1 MKIRA
6 FNVRVGISAIAF
18 TAMSLPGI
26 AAEAP
31 RTLSV
36 DWSSSDIKNYV
47 SEAQRG
53 TRASVMPDD
62 ESRLSKLKLPVIGF
76 ERVPS
81 LLNNSLAPG
90 ARSAA
95 AAPARTLVMDEE
107 QPVWYQI
114 TERYDG
120 ITVSVDADL
129 RLQEELPP
137 SAKVFGRIPAPD
149 ENVKVQVIDGDS
161 EPGLEGAIA
170 EYTVYKYP
178 NIPYRVTIECEKRT
192 REYCRNPASIT
203 KDSQFLKLI
212 SARPP
217 QD

>member
-62 ESRLSKLKLPVIGF
+62 ESRLSKLKLPVMGF

-170 EYTVYKYP
+170 EYTVYSIRTFP
-178 NIPYRVTIECEKRT
+178 IE
-192 REYCRNPASIT
+192 
-203 KDSQFLKLI
+203 
-212 SARPP
+212 
-217 QD
+217 